1 MPTLLCTFTHIQANM
16 QFYSLVACGA
26 GDITETR
33 ADAECGEASSELGI
47 GTVFFVESAKV
58 CLLVVKV

>member
-1 MPTLLCTFTHIQANM
+1 MPTLPCTFTHIQANM
-16 QFYSLVACGA
+16 QFYSPVVV
-26 GDITETR
+26 DITETR
-33 ADAECGEASSELGI
+33 ADAECGEASSELGM